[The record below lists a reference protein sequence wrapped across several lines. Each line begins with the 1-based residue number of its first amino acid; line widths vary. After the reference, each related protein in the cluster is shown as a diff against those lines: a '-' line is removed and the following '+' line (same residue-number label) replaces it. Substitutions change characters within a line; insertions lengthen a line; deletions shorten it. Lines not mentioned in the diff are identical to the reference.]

1 MPKLILGE
9 DTVIVKW
16 DEVMGSPDYYF
27 VDYKTRS
34 ESMWTRSL
42 PLKQGTTKL
51 EYVILSIIPG
61 RIYNVRIVAG
71 NSHGAVDGEVAEVLV
86 PTIKR
91 KYVFT
96 LL

>member
-27 VDYKTRS
+27 VDVKTRS

-42 PLKQGTTKL
+42 KQGTTQL
-51 EYVILSIIPG
+51 EFEILSIIPG

-71 NSHGAVDGEVAEVLV
+71 NSHGDVEGEVAEVLV
-86 PTIKR
+86 PTSKR
-91 KYVFT
+91 K
-96 LL
+96 

>member
-1 MPKLILGE
+1 MPKLVLFE
-9 DTVIVKW
+9 DSLKVKW

-27 VDYKTRS
+27 VDVKTMS

-42 PLKQGTTKL
+42 KQGTTQL
-51 EYVILSIIPG
+51 EFEILSIIPG

-71 NSHGAVDGEVAEVLV
+71 NSHGDVEGEVAEVLV

>member
-1 MPKLILGE
+1 MPKLVLFE
-9 DTVIVKW
+9 DSVKVKW

-27 VDYKTRS
+27 VDVKTRS
-34 ESMWTRSL
+34 ERMWTRS
-42 PLKQGTTKL
+42 LKQGTTKL
-51 EYVILSIIPG
+51 GYVILSIIPG

-71 NSHGAVDGEVAEVLV
+71 NCHGDVKGEVAEVLV

-91 KYVFT
+91 KYLFT